1 MGCGQ
6 TKSLVQ
12 DFSMGGG
19 REKKEDDWT
28 SRREDIVTVLLLAT
42 WTSLG

>member
-19 REKKEDDWT
+19 KRKKEDESEGGYRYGTLTCHFD
-28 SRREDIVTVLLLAT
+28 
-42 WTSLG
+42 